1 MNYLTLLFATA
12 ISEPEKLWNYKL
24 LHFLSRIR
32 DRGSHSWSVNRFD
45 WNAKGQYASCDVFGI
60 GRSRSYVRYGFWTT
74 DKKNHRAD
82 TTWPPSTYVV
92 SYVVGNSF
100 NKFVGS
106 NLEDGAALFWV
117 KIWRLFFVFMCMK
130 VLPWLLPN
138 DKLVQGRFLVNIKQ
152 RWHWRTSLCIQVLI
166 LSCVSSLSAT
176 VKGKA
181 LLKKFFYSSCRI
193 NRVSIPPNIR
203 FLN

>member
-24 LHFLSRIR
+24 QHFLSRIR

-106 NLEDGAALFWV
+106 NLEDGAALFWEL
-117 KIWRLFFVFMCMK
+117 KFGGYFLFLCAWKFYPGFCQTINLSRADFSSTLNKDGIEEPLYVFKYLFCHA
-130 VLPWLLPN
+130 LA
-138 DKLVQGRFLVNIKQ
+138 
-152 RWHWRTSLCIQVLI
+152 
-166 LSCVSSLSAT
+166 LSAQ
-176 VKGKA
+176 
-181 LLKKFFYSSCRI
+181 L
-193 NRVSIPPNIR
+193 
-203 FLN
+203 